1 MYMMMVLHDRTGW
14 WCKVNLFLGGLIL
27 LGVILERLLA
37 FGGDTLLTALTGL
50 LNLVSAGLGLVAKH
64 FNTGLSRLLLVNV
77 LHQYTLVLKHV
88 SFTLHVQGV
97 VQVAVDF
104 LGLSVFFKETTEHPH
119 TSHPDDLLR
128 HTGVGGTLP
137 LSGSCVTS
145 LPASE
150 LVFAD
155 ASTRVDSHRLPD
167 DQTILNQFP
176 DVLP

>member
-77 LHQYTLVLKHV
+77 LHQNTLVLKYV
-88 SFTLHVQGV
+88 SFTFHVQLV
-97 VQVAVDF
+97 VQMSVDF
-104 LGLSVFFKETTEHPH
+104 LGFPVLLKETPQHP
-119 TSHPDDLLR
+119 
-128 HTGVGGTLP
+128 
-137 LSGSCVTS
+137 
-145 LPASE
+145 
-150 LVFAD
+150 
-155 ASTRVDSHRLPD
+155 
-167 DQTILNQFP
+167 
-176 DVLP
+176 